1 MGLAKVAVQ
10 CSAST
15 FVVKI
20 ATFAKPKNVSVMP
33 ADRKTTTYISIDNNE
48 IIFVV
53 SDLLDLELI
62 NAPQNVKEH
71 LLKYSADKFQRVE
84 LTEEAVKLAD
94 TYIDEKVVGKTSLE
108 DCRHIAMATI
118 HKVDV
123 LASWNFKHIV
133 NLDRIKGYNSVNLRL
148 GYSMIEIRSPK
159 DLVNY
164 GND

>member
-1 MGLAKVAVQ
+1 MKQ
-10 CSAST
+10 
-15 FVVKI
+15 KI
-20 ATFAKPKNVSVMP
+20 
-33 ADRKTTTYISIDNNE
+33 YIDTSIVGGFFDEEFQEPTGKLFKRLERNE

-62 NAPQNVKEH
+62 NAPHRVRD
-71 LLKYSADKFQRVE
+71 LLLNYSPDKFQRIE
-84 LTEEAVKLAD
+84 LSEEAVKLAD
-94 TYIDEKVVGKTSLE
+94 SYIIEKVVGKTSLE

-133 NLDRIKGYNSVNLRL
+133 NLDRIKGYNSVNMKL
-148 GYSMIEIRSPK
+148 GYALIEIRSPK
-159 DLVNY
+159 DLINY

>member
-1 MGLAKVAVQ
+1 MKQKIYIDTSVVGGYFDEEFREATVALFNRLEKGEIV
-10 CSAST
+10 
-15 FVVKI
+15 FVI
-20 ATFAKPKNVSVMP
+20 
-33 ADRKTTTYISIDNNE
+33 
-48 IIFVV
+48 

-62 NAPQNVKEH
+62 NAPQKVRE
-71 LLKYSADKFQRVE
+71 LLYNYSSDKFQRVE

-94 TYIDEKVVGKTSLE
+94 TYVSEKVVGKTSLE
-108 DCRHIAMATI
+108 DCRHIALATI
-118 HKVDV
+118 NKVDV

-148 GYSMIEIRSPK
+148 GYPMIEIRSPK

>member
-1 MGLAKVAVQ
+1 MTQKIYIDT
-10 CSAST
+10 S
-15 FVVKI
+15 VVGGYFDEEFKE
-20 ATFAKPKNVSVMP
+20 ATVKLFE
-33 ADRKTTTYISIDNNE
+33 RLDNNE

-62 NAPQNVKEH
+62 NAPQYVKEH

-84 LTEEAVKLAD
+84 LTEEAIKLAD

-118 HKVDV
+118 YKVDV

-133 NLDRIKGYNSVNLRL
+133 NLDRIKGFNSVNLRL

>member
-1 MGLAKVAVQ
+1 MKQ
-10 CSAST
+10 RIYIDTS
-15 FVVKI
+15 VVGGYFDKEFDE
-20 ATFAKPKNVSVMP
+20 ATVRFFERLERS
-33 ADRKTTTYISIDNNE
+33 E
-48 IIFVV
+48 IIFVI

-62 NAPQNVKEH
+62 NAPTNVRE
-71 LLKYSADKFQRVE
+71 LLYKFSADKFERVE

-94 TYIDEKVVGKTSLE
+94 SYIIEKVVGKTSLE

-133 NLDRIKGYNSVNLRL
+133 NLDRIKGYNSVNLRQ
-148 GYSMIEIRSPK
+148 GYQMIEIRSPK
-159 DLVNY
+159 DLINY

>member
-1 MGLAKVAVQ
+1 MKQ
-10 CSAST
+10 RIYIDTS
-15 FVVKI
+15 VVGGYFDEEFKE
-20 ATFAKPKNVSVMP
+20 ATSKLFERLDK
-33 ADRKTTTYISIDNNE
+33 YE

-53 SDLLDLELI
+53 SDLLDVELI
-62 NAPQNVKEH
+62 NAPLQVREH

-94 TYIDEKVVGKTSLE
+94 TYIDEKVIGKTSLE
-108 DCRHIAMATI
+108 DCRHIALATI
-118 HKVDV
+118 NKVDV

>member
-1 MGLAKVAVQ
+1 MKQRIYIDTSVVGGYFDEEFREATAKLYE
-10 CSAST
+10 
-15 FVVKI
+15 
-20 ATFAKPKNVSVMP
+20 
-33 ADRKTTTYISIDNNE
+33 RLDNNE
-48 IIFVV
+48 IIFVI

-62 NAPQNVKEH
+62 NAPQQVREH
-71 LLKYSADKFQRVE
+71 LLNYSANKFQRIE
-84 LTEEAVKLAD
+84 LTEEAIKLAD
-94 TYIDEKVVGKTSLE
+94 TYITEKVVGKSSLE
-108 DCRHIAMATI
+108 DCRHIALATI

-164 GND
+164 ET